1 VASDRHAI
9 TVRREPQSGWAG
21 TIATNTHTCVQPA
34 EGVSFAPLGWPRG
47 RLSVPELCP
56 AQTRFRLRA
65 G

>member
-1 VASDRHAI
+1 VASHRHAI
-9 TVRREPQSGWAG
+9 MVRMASQSGWVRA
-21 TIATNTHTCVQPA
+21 IATNTHTCVQPA
-34 EGVSFAPLGWPRG
+34 EGVSFAPLGWPLG